1 MGVLAKTAMHNAEG
15 AAVQQQLCF
24 AEFLL
29 FLTMPEVRCIH
40 ANLYCDDMLLWI
52 RHILLHYIV

>member
-1 MGVLAKTAMHNAEG
+1 MHNAEG

-40 ANLYCDDMLLWI
+40 ANLCCDDMLLWI